1 MSHSKQGGKNSV
13 INITLDKWQNQMH
26 PQTYTIGE
34 CAICLDEID
43 EGEVVTTECK
53 HTFHPSCFM
62 DLDLRRLSGITTT
75 CPLCRKD
82 VSSECN
88 QLREAFR
95 IAFEVQKTV
104 YKQEINITEK

>member
-1 MSHSKQGGKNSV
+1 MSHIKQGENDSV
-13 INITLDKWQNQMH
+13 INITLDKWRNQMH

-43 EGEVVTTECK
+43 EGEFLTTECK
-53 HTFHPSCFM
+53 HTFHPGCFM
-62 DLDLRRLSGITTT
+62 DLDLRSIGIKTT

-95 IAFEVQKTV
+95 IAFETQKTV
-104 YKQEINITEK
+104 YKNKS